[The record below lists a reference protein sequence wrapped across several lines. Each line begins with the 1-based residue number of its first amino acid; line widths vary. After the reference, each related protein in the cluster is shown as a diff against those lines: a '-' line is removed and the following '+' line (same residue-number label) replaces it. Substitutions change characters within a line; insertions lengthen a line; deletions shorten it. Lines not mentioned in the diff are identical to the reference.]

1 MTSFLLFD
9 DIIKNWFLVY
19 QSHQKTDPL
28 NNVVNSHHFLS
39 GISEANFNIHF
50 VLFF

>member
-19 QSHQKTDPL
+19 QSHQIADPL